1 MTALVKL
8 LLLGIIFVIETGNSD
23 TWSNSET
30 AIQTPRKNFFC
41 DPKMTVFL
49 RIKLF

>member
-8 LLLGIIFVIETGNSD
+8 LLLGKFLFVIETGNSD

-30 AIQTPRKNFFC
+30 VIQTPRGRFYFVT
-41 DPKMTVFL
+41 PK
-49 RIKLF
+49 